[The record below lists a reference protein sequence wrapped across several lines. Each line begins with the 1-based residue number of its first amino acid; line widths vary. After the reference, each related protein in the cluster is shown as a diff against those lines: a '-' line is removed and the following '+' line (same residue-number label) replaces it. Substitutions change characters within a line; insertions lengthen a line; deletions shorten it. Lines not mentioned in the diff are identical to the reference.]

1 MGPNLH
7 GNPDVLPAA
16 PPSPDPR
23 LTDRVREIMLATA
36 NTVSAMKIFP
46 SEHASVRSFVDDLAR
61 KIKAFLEDNG
71 KLEIGIEE
79 YAFTFGGR
87 PVYRDEMSVKS
98 LPFFFFKDGMQTLF
112 FYQGL
117 GQEEIA
123 EFLELIKRE
132 SQKPAEDSDIV
143 NAMWERDL
151 PNIQYFAPD
160 NYLENKIVEDA
171 AGERSMTEAPVLPA
185 ELAAKVVDVRVDETQ
200 FRTGKITILPEDLND
215 ASLPS
220 PLDPGAL
227 TAGEGDE
234 TVKGGFQEASLTDLE
249 VAQLGDLI
257 HANRAISQED
267 EFLDLIVEIIYL
279 EKDLDRFRSSL
290 DVMMEYHLDQLQKGK
305 FQVPILIV
313 RKVQGLRSFLDGQD
327 AAKTGLLD
335 GFLKTVVSERTLGA
349 VRELF
354 KTSPAVDIGAFF
366 GYLKLLGERALPLAA
381 EVYEAFPDPDFR
393 ARIMG
398 FIRDL
403 DLKDLGTLTALA
415 NDSRPDL
422 SGEIIRFIA
431 ASRDPKAPQYLAAFL
446 GFQNRGIKLEAVHA
460 LGRFEDVMAHKIL
473 AGFLKDPDE
482 ELRVQAAL
490 RLKYLGD
497 RPRLLAIIAEASSNA
512 FRRRSAAEKQAI
524 FDFLGR
530 TRLDEAF
537 QFLKAT
543 LERRSLFPSPA
554 EIATRLCAV
563 GGLEHMATPAAL
575 ETLRR
580 GSRARQKRVREACS
594 EALVRLASASEAPA
608 RRAEP

>member
-1 MGPNLH
+1 MAPMLQ
-7 GNPDVLPAA
+7 GNPDVPPAGAA
-16 PPSPDPR
+16 PSDPK
-23 LTDRVREIMLATA
+23 LADRVREIMLAAA

-46 SEHASVRSFVDDLAR
+46 SEHASVRCFVDDLT
-61 KIKAFLEDNG
+61 KKLKSFLEGEG

-79 YAFTFGGR
+79 YAFTFRGK

-117 GQEEIA
+117 EKEEIA

-151 PNIQYFAPD
+151 PNIQYYAPD
-160 NYLENKIVEDA
+160 DYLENKIMEDA
-171 AGERSMTEAPVLPA
+171 AGERTQSGSPVLPA
-185 ELAAKVVDVRVDETQ
+185 ELAAKVVDVRVDRAQ
-200 FRTGKITILPEDLND
+200 FRTGKISVLPEDLEQ
-215 ASLPS
+215 AGLPS
-220 PLDPGAL
+220 PLESAAVEAGPGDA
-227 TAGEGDE
+227 
-234 TVKGGFQEASLTDLE
+234 VPKGGAQDASLTDRE
-249 VAQLGDLI
+249 VEQLGDLI

-279 EKDLDRFRSSL
+279 EKDLGRFQSTL

-313 RKVQGLRSFLDGQD
+313 RKVQDLRSFLAGRDT
-327 AAKTGLLD
+327 AKADLLD

-349 VRELF
+349 VRQLF
-354 KTSPAVDIGAFF
+354 KTSSEVDIGAFF

-381 EVYEAFPDPDFR
+381 EVYEASPDPGFR
-393 ARIMG
+393 AKIMG
-398 FIRDL
+398 FVREL
-403 DLKDLGTLTALA
+403 DLKDLGTLTSLA

-422 SGEIIRFIA
+422 SGEIIRLIA

-446 GFQNRGIKLEAVHA
+446 GFQHRGIKLEAVHA
-460 LGRFEDVMAHKIL
+460 LGRFEDAMANKIL
-473 AGFLKDPDE
+473 AGFLKDSDGE
-482 ELRVQAAL
+482 IRVQAAL

-497 RPRLLAIIAEASSNA
+497 KPRLLAIITEASARS
-512 FRRRSAAEKQAI
+512 FRKRSDAEKQAI

-530 TRLDEAF
+530 TRTDEAF
-537 QFLKAT
+537 AFLKAT
-543 LERRSLFPSPA
+543 LERRALFPSQA

-563 GGLEHMATPAAL
+563 RGLENMATPAAL
-575 ETLRR
+575 EALRR
-580 GSRARQKRVREACS
+580 GSRAGQKKVREACA
-594 EALVRLASASEAPA
+594 EALVRLASAPGAA
-608 RRAEP
+608 RSAES